1 MSNYRKC
8 MGKSRFSRNW
18 SKVFFQITTV
28 FFNYKL
34 PQSSYKFSVTG
45 ITHYDI
51 IIRNYDI
58 IITHY
63 DIIITNY
70 DRTHRINVHYASID
84 KVLSELEL
92 RAVRVQR
99 VWAQQHYSMK
109 LLWLHIFL
117 YQFSFHLQVITF
129 LSLYHRILFTATS
142 SKESN
147 ELGCISLRWY
157 MN

>member
-1 MSNYRKC
+1 M
-8 MGKSRFSRNW
+8 
-18 SKVFFQITTV
+18 FFQITTV

-34 PQSSYKFSVTG
+34 PQSSYKFSATG

-51 IIRNYDI
+51 IIRN
-58 IITHY
+58 Y

-99 VWAQQHYSMK
+99 V
-109 LLWLHIFL
+109 
-117 YQFSFHLQVITF
+117 
-129 LSLYHRILFTATS
+129 
-142 SKESN
+142 
-147 ELGCISLRWY
+147 
-157 MN
+157 